1 MSDTKG
7 ALRFLG
13 VFLGLYFSLNIVY
26 GLWITSYGHHADA
39 ITNLITRQTSIMLNL
54 VGEET
59 TINPSEDKPSV
70 AIMKNGQKVIGVY
83 EGCNSINV
91 MIVFV
96 AFVAAFKGS
105 VKQRVWFVPLGL
117 GIIYLTNLLRVAL
130 LYFVAEYWSH
140 YFYYF
145 HKYLFTAFI
154 YLIVFVLWLWWMKL
168 THGITVKSWLTQSK
182 K

>member
-1 MSDTKG
+1 MNDTKG

-13 VFLGLYFSLNIVY
+13 IFLGLYFGLNIIY
-26 GLWITSYGHHADA
+26 GLWITSYGNRPDTM
-39 ITNLITRQTSIMLNL
+39 TNLITRQTSAILQVL
-54 VGEET
+54 GEET
-59 TINPSEDKPSV
+59 SINPSEDKPSV
-70 AIMKNGQKVIGVY
+70 AILKNGKKVIGVY

-96 AFVAAFKGS
+96 AFVAAFKES

-154 YLIVFVLWLWWMKL
+154 YLIVFILWLWWMKL